1 MSRPKNP
8 VCRAPHAAAG
18 LREAQEVTKFSAP
31 CDKILL
37 QNTQPAYINEV
48 RGGVGERLLTPRSHS
63 LPGVKN
69 SSGATMLA
77 KLVRFGED
85 T

>member
-37 QNTQPAYINEV
+37 QNTQ
-48 RGGVGERLLTPRSHS
+48 LT
-63 LPGVKN
+63 LMKFVEEWEKD
-69 SSGATMLA
+69 
-77 KLVRFGED
+77 F
-85 T
+85 